1 MYDLVD
7 LFLKQ
12 TQKTALG
19 NITHIDNIPS
29 IMQHGILCHELT
41 QKVKHQSIALEP
53 VQDRRHNK
61 RVPNGL
67 PLHQYACL
75 YFSPRNPMMYYRKC
89 NDQIIKMEDLCVL
102 MVSPLVLAENG
113 VVISDGNAT
122 SAITRFYDV
131 EEGLQSLNFDMVY
144 AEWWH
149 SDDVFEK
156 EEKKRVKCAE
166 VLVPRGVPYH
176 FITGA
181 VVPTESTK
189 GELLDRGFDRQII
202 ISPYTFFF
210 EGGE

>member
-75 YFSPRNPMMYYRKC
+75 YFSPRNPMMYYRRC

-166 VLVPRGVPYH
+166 VLVPYSIPYA
-176 FITGA
+176 FVVSAA
-181 VVPTESTK
+181 VCSEEVQAKLEDS
-189 GELLDRGFDRQII
+189 GFDRRIYVE
-202 ISPYTFFF
+202 PGFFF
-210 EGGE
+210 